1 MVAAGPRSAIRMS
14 EHTLCEVWT
23 VTRTEHAGSI
33 LALLPLL
40 IGSSGTEFSMLNTV
54 DADVT
59 LL

>member
-1 MVAAGPRSAIRMS
+1 MS